1 MDYFLHALGTLFR
14 IRRIYPPGKKQ
25 VSQAA
30 NQVVQR
36 FLEWGKPL
44 RITLLGEEAIIED
57 KRLDVLPFSFQAF
70 FKSLRESGCESV
82 QIGAGADMHDFLDWM
97 DHVVSKDRSPYH
109 SPNII
114 TGSLNLESQVP
125 SHSSALLQ
133 AVTGYLGFLSQTQE
147 AISDLELKKPEGLA
161 RAREIVC
168 AIATRL
174 AMGRELFEPIRDLKN
189 YDDYTFTHALN
200 VCVLSSAIAKAM
212 DLSHETVNAISLAG
226 LCHDL
231 GKKQIPREIV
241 NKQGP
246 LNPSERKIMEEHP
259 SHGARLLIDIPG
271 IQSEHPLLPVVAHQ
285 HHMGANYSGYPR
297 LPISMQPH
305 RLHFGSLIVSVADV
319 YDALRTVRPYRPPF
333 GIVGASNIL
342 IKDGRAGKLHLEFVS
357 TFLWLLQVLSPGRTV
372 ILSDG
377 SRGLIIETR
386 PASALAPII
395 ETENGQT
402 CDLSNP
408 SVPHLVALE
417 DEQKEPPPFLHEETE
432 EDLFDLQ
439 LQ

>member
-1 MDYFLHALGTLFR
+1 
-14 IRRIYPPGKKQ
+14 
-25 VSQAA
+25 
-30 NQVVQR
+30 
-36 FLEWGKPL
+36 
-44 RITLLGEEAIIED
+44 
-57 KRLDVLPFSFQAF
+57 
-70 FKSLRESGCESV
+70 
-82 QIGAGADMHDFLDWM
+82 
-97 DHVVSKDRSPYH
+97 
-109 SPNII
+109 
-114 TGSLNLESQVP
+114 
-125 SHSSALLQ
+125 
-133 AVTGYLGFLSQTQE
+133 
-147 AISDLELKKPEGLA
+147 
-161 RAREIVC
+161 
-168 AIATRL
+168 
-174 AMGRELFEPIRDLKN
+174 
-189 YDDYTFTHALN
+189 
-200 VCVLSSAIAKAM
+200 
-212 DLSHETVNAISLAG
+212 
-226 LCHDL
+226 
-231 GKKQIPREIV
+231 
-241 NKQGP
+241 
-246 LNPSERKIMEEHP
+246 
-259 SHGARLLIDIPG
+259 
-271 IQSEHPLLPVVAHQ
+271 
-285 HHMGANYSGYPR
+285 
-297 LPISMQPH
+297 
-305 RLHFGSLIVSVADV
+305 VADV